1 MTSPPGRRYWL
12 DQPVSHTDAWW
23 DRDPVRRPAMSPT
36 AQDSPSRVVTMGM
49 VIVAGHLVVD
59 PDERAAYLDGCR
71 AVVEAAR
78 ATEGCLDF
86 AISADGVDPGR
97 VNVYERWESQ
107 DSVEAF
113 RGDGVPDDQA
123 AAIRSASV
131 AEYGAVEERVLS

>member
-1 MTSPPGRRYWL
+1 
-12 DQPVSHTDAWW
+12 
-23 DRDPVRRPAMSPT
+23 MSPT
-36 AQDSPSRVVTMGM
+36 ADGGPPRVVTMGM

-59 PDERAAYLDGCR
+59 PEVRAAYLDSCR

-86 AISADGVDPGR
+86 AVSADAVDPSR
-97 VNVYERWESQ
+97 INVYERWESR

-113 RGDGVPDDQA
+113 RGDGVPDGQA
-123 AAIRSASV
+123 SAIRSANV